1 MTKPYNAIA
10 TSRAYRIPTS
20 RKLCQKGP
28 RSCECHGMHCFDCPT
43 DFGFF
48 CLYVKECRLKV
59 YAVFL
64 CKLFTLNNFQM
75 IEVSTGARSSFSVAA
90 ANKLTSEQLKALSPA
105 IAKFCCRAARLGNVY
120 QLSSSG
126 IVVPGTTAAPTPQPP
141 ASTTTKQATT
151 TTTQAPTTTPQP
163 TTTTAAPPPP
173 PNHPGV
179 GPGKPAYSYL

>member
-1 MTKPYNAIA
+1 
-10 TSRAYRIPTS
+10 
-20 RKLCQKGP
+20 
-28 RSCECHGMHCFDCPT
+28 
-43 DFGFF
+43 
-48 CLYVKECRLKV
+48 
-59 YAVFL
+59 
-64 CKLFTLNNFQM
+64 M

-90 ANKLTSEQLKALSPA
+90 ANKLTLEQLKALSPA

-141 ASTTTKQATT
+141 ASTTTKQASTT
-151 TTTQAPTTTPQP
+151 TTTPQP

>member
-1 MTKPYNAIA
+1 MTKPYNATA
-10 TSRAYRIPTS
+10 TSQAFPTS

-28 RSCECHGMHCFDCPT
+28 RSCDCHSMHCFNCPT
-43 DFGFF
+43 RVWFSLPVCQRVFF
-48 CLYVKECRLKV
+48 ESVLKV
-59 YAVFL
+59 FID
-64 CKLFTLNNFQM
+64 KLFNFQM
-75 IEVSTGARSSFSVAA
+75 VEVSTGARSSYSVAA

-151 TTTQAPTTTPQP
+151 TTQAPTTTPQP

>member
-1 MTKPYNAIA
+1 
-10 TSRAYRIPTS
+10 
-20 RKLCQKGP
+20 
-28 RSCECHGMHCFDCPT
+28 
-43 DFGFF
+43 
-48 CLYVKECRLKV
+48 
-59 YAVFL
+59 
-64 CKLFTLNNFQM
+64 M